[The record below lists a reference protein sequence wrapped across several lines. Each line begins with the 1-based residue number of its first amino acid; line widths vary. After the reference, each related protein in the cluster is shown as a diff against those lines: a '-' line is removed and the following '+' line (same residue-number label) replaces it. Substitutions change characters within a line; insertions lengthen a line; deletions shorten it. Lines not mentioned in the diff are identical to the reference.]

1 MPNHFVPLTAAA
13 CLFPYRPHVNTLR
26 RWASRGCHG
35 VRLRTTKL
43 GKIRMTTR
51 EWATE
56 FVAAAIEAT
65 PDCYAHDAPA
75 TSTSHQRAEAQLD
88 AMGV

>member
-1 MPNHFVPLTAAA
+1 MPNLIPLTKAGS
-13 CLFPYRPHVNTLR
+13 LFPYAPHLNTLR

-51 EWATE
+51 EWADE

-65 PDCYAHDAPA
+65 PDCYADDTPA
-75 TSTSHQRAEAQLD
+75 TSSSHQRAEAKLD